1 MIVVENVVKRFGRNI
16 VVDGVS
22 FVAEDGKITGLL
34 GPNGAGK
41 TTTMRLISGL
51 MDLDAGTV
59 AIDGRDV
66 STHRGASD
74 ANLGVLPDES
84 GMYDRLTGREHI
96 RYFGR
101 LHGLSGAELEKRV
114 DRWIEALGLSGVVD
128 RRAAGYSR
136 GERMKVAV
144 ARALVHDPHNVMLD
158 EPTNGLDVM
167 SARAVRNV
175 VRRLRDEGHCVLFSS
190 HVMQEVSTVCDTI
203 VVLAKGRVV
212 AHGTFNALLAQTRAE
227 TLEDAFVRLVGEDAV
242 STETS

>member
-1 MIVVENVVKRFGRNI
+1 
-16 VVDGVS
+16 
-22 FVAEDGKITGLL
+22 
-34 GPNGAGK
+34 
-41 TTTMRLISGL
+41 
-51 MDLDAGTV
+51 
-59 AIDGRDV
+59 V

-114 DRWIEALGLSGVVD
+114 DRWIEALGLSGVAD

>member
-114 DRWIEALGLSGVVD
+114 DRWIEALGLSGVAD

-136 GERMKVAV
+136 GERTKVAV

-212 AHGTFNALLAQTRAE
+212 AHGTFDALLAQTRAE